1 MLKLPSLTAID
12 NIKYLI
18 KYLFTNPYKNLFF
31 NFSQQWLTAQREM
44 WTTTSTKWVTTIQK
58 QLKTFRQIVGRSFIK
73 M

>member
-31 NFSQQWLTAQREM
+31 NFSQQ
-44 WTTTSTKWVTTIQK
+44 
-58 QLKTFRQIVGRSFIK
+58 
-73 M
+73 